1 MKPVGTIG
9 FLAVCHSVRPSVH
22 PSVRPSVSQS
32 VSPLGVRPL
41 GFPNFSQSFF
51 EILTLNLVYGFV
63 LTQYWSSLTLV
74 AFDLFLHELLPF
86 AKISFSGLF
95 FVIFWH
101 IELKFHIWIC
111 LDIIQVKFD
120 FGRVWPTFTWVIALC
135 KIVVFRTFLCHLST
149 YWVEISYMNL
159 SWHNAGQVRLR

>member
-1 MKPVGTIG
+1 MPELCDLVQQILFLQLFNYNNFISPLPVKPGGTIG

-22 PSVRPSVSQS
+22 LSVSPS

-41 GFPNFSQSFF
+41 GFPNFSQSSFK
-51 EILTLNLVYGFV
+51 ILTWNLVHGFV
-63 LTQYWSSLTLV
+63 LTYYRSSLTLV
-74 AFDLFLHELLPF
+74 AFDLLLHELLPF

-111 LDIIQVKFD
+111 LYIIQVKFD

-135 KIVVFRTFLCHLST
+135 
-149 YWVEISYMNL
+149 
-159 SWHNAGQVRLR
+159 